1 MKITITT
8 IALSVLVSGVSFAQE
23 NEGPRL
29 TKMLVDR
36 EISKKQALVK
46 LGVIRRGLARKG
58 DINRPKRVQKPEV
71 SDELQAQ
78 INEVKNLEQALQT
91 EKNEKVN
98 ELGKD
103 ATLEDIQATVKSFKK
118 NNNDRLKEIKEAQA
132 SIRKKLE
139 ANRPEKP
146 VRPGLNDPL
155 NAKVVALQDKRKEM
169 NIANKVLR
177 ENLKDASKEDRKEM
191 ITAFK
196 KENKEKH
203 QEIKIQSQEV
213 KKEIRSLV
221 EKEVTRTSD
230 F

>member
-1 MKITITT
+1 MRI
-8 IALSVLVSGVSFAQE
+8 L
-23 NEGPRL
+23 
-29 TKMLVDR
+29 
-36 EISKKQALVK
+36 
-46 LGVIRRGLARKG
+46 
-58 DINRPKRVQKPEV
+58 
-71 SDELQAQ
+71 
-78 INEVKNLEQALQT
+78 
-91 EKNEKVN
+91 
-98 ELGKD
+98 
-103 ATLEDIQATVKSFKK
+103 LEDSFLKK
-118 NNNDRLKEIKEAQA
+118 ISSVRNF
-132 SIRKKLE
+132 IRKASFILKS
-139 ANRPEKP
+139 

-196 KENKEKH
+196 KENREKH